1 MPTIDEICFI
11 LAIGLKPFY
20 VGGTGRMQY
29 ADFLYMAALGLVLVL
44 RCGMRLVIPKKAVN
58 WLIAFV
64 ALLIYQVIISL
75 IWHFIL
81 RRSGIQSNLPR
92 YLRYY
97 IFNFLVVICCFA
109 FYQAYG
115 FDRLRR
121 LFIYGIIV
129 ASTVSLLGIF
139 INVRASARST
149 GFFHNPNQL
158 GYFST
163 LLITAAILFKKHI
176 TPFKRYFIIIAAL
189 VGVVSSISK
198 AALLASAFLLVVST
212 IFGSESKA
220 DRNKI
225 IRSVI
230 LLVVVF
236 ALIYLVMYGEYDF
249 LTQNK
254 TISVMRKKLAN
265 MSNENDTSLDSG
277 RGYSRVGEIGI
288 NVLWGVGEG
297 AFTRFNALSGVEVH
311 STYVNMIVSYGLI
324 GFLGYAYI
332 WLKPLLYGK
341 RGLANLML
349 FSGIL
354 LYGVTHN
361 GIRNTVLWTIIALI
375 FLEKIDAEKRME
387 APHGNALYG
396 YSSAEY

>member
-1 MPTIDEICFI
+1 MNETENVSRRQFLSGGVSVLLGGLLGGLAGHVTADIRLKEEANSAASAPEEEWDRLPIDVLTSAI
-11 LAIGLKPFY
+11 LDPDPKSDRF
-20 VGGTGRMQY
+20 GGSLVNKTGRLTQY
-29 ADFLYMAALGLVLVL
+29 IHVYPGLEVKFSRPTAEGERV
-44 RCGMRLVIPKKAVN
+44 CWM
-58 WLIAFV
+58 
-64 ALLIYQVIISL
+64 
-75 IWHFIL
+75 
-81 RRSGIQSNLPR
+81 
-92 YLRYY
+92 
-97 IFNFLVVICCFA
+97 
-109 FYQAYG
+109 
-115 FDRLRR
+115 
-121 LFIYGIIV
+121 
-129 ASTVSLLGIF
+129 
-139 INVRASARST
+139 
-149 GFFHNPNQL
+149 
-158 GYFST
+158 GYDGG
-163 LLITAAILFKKHI
+163 L
-176 TPFKRYFIIIAAL
+176 
-189 VGVVSSISK
+189 SK

-277 RGYSRVGEIGI
+277 RGYSRMGEIGI

-387 APHGNALYG
+387 APPGNALYG